1 MSLAQFHPTTPTA
14 RANFRHLYYDIG
26 WFGLVSGS
34 TMAFLAV
41 YATRLGASSFQIGLL
56 TAGPAVVNLLFS
68 LPFGRFL
75 ENRPIIGT
83 SYRSSILQ
91 RMGFVMLA
99 PLPFL
104 ENYADQVFGVILITL
119 LMAVPGT
126 LLAIAFNA
134 MFADVVPSEMRG
146 PITSKRNAI
155 LAVTM
160 TLSAV
165 ISGQILDR
173 VDFPYGYGIIFLFG
187 GVGALLSSY
196 HIGRLRSPKE
206 LSVQVNSP
214 VRYLPRIS
222 NAGRFFRQQFTIK
235 AQGKT
240 TFKRGLLRSML
251 GPFMVSY
258 LIFYTFQY
266 VPLPL
271 FPLYNVRVLDLS
283 DGIISLG
290 TALFNV
296 MMMFGSIVLSRWALG
311 SRYKLLLTTGALLY
325 SVYPLILFFARDE
338 TLFLIAS
345 LFGGLVISIL
355 NIGLI
360 NRLMERSPDDE
371 RPAFMAVHNLVLNLG
386 ILVGS
391 LLGPWLADSIDLRTL
406 MLVSG
411 GLRAVAGVLLMRWG

>member
-1 MSLAQFHPTTPTA
+1 MSLAQFHPTTPTG

-68 LPFGRFL
+68 LPFGQFL
-75 ENRPIIGT
+75 ENRPIIRI
-83 SYRSSILQ
+83 SYRSSILH
-91 RMGFVMLA
+91 RMGFVLLA

-104 ENYADQVFGVILITL
+104 ENYADQVLGIILITL

-165 ISGQILDR
+165 VSGQILDR
-173 VDFPYGYGIIFLFG
+173 VDFPYGYGIVFLFG
-187 GVGALLSSY
+187 GVGALISSY
-196 HIGRLRSPKE
+196 HLGRLRSPKE
-206 LSVQVNSP
+206 PSMQISKPIRN
-214 VRYLPRIS
+214 LPSIS
-222 NAGRFFRQQFTIK
+222 GAVGFFRKRFTTK
-235 AQGKT
+235 AKE
-240 TFKRGLLRSML
+240 KRRYSEGLLHGML
-251 GPFMVSY
+251 GPFMLSY

-296 MMMFGSIVLSRWALG
+296 MMMIGSMALSRWALG

-325 SVYPLILFFARDE
+325 SGYPLILFFAKDE
-338 TLFLIAS
+338 SLFLFAS
-345 LFGGLVISIL
+345 LFGGLVISTL

-411 GLRAVAGVLLMRWG
+411 GLRAMAGVLLMKWG